1 MEMRRLGKTELT
13 ISRLGAGLAEI
24 GFELTPEDVLQA
36 GRVLNAALDMGINF
50 LDTAACYNIS
60 EELIGAT
67 VAGRRQEF
75 ILATKAG
82 HVAGDYTGEPWTGE
96 GEGSSS

>member
-36 GRVLNAALDMGINF
+36 GRNGRPGDGAPGSLNVF
-50 LDTAACYNIS
+50 FRYS
-60 EELIGAT
+60 
-67 VAGRRQEF
+67 
-75 ILATKAG
+75 
-82 HVAGDYTGEPWTGE
+82 
-96 GEGSSS
+96 